1 MRFSFFF
8 ESVGMARSGKLEVE
22 TIDLSEY
29 YYFEF
34 KVQGSYENYIVKFCP
49 GITTDQIKMF
59 NLKKTV
65 GQSMIERTREIEKL
79 YERNEFENISRDFGG
94 PNDRE
99 LFSRFVQE
107 ARDSKIFRIRAYPK
121 VGFEESL
128 FL

>member
-1 MRFSFFF
+1 
-8 ESVGMARSGKLEVE
+8 MARSSELEVE
-22 TIDLSEY
+22 TIDLSGY

-34 KVQGSYENYIVKFCP
+34 KLHQGGYQNYIVKFCP
-49 GITTDQIKMF
+49 GITTDQIRMF

-79 YERNEFENISRDFGG
+79 YEKNEFENISRDFGG
-94 PNDRE
+94 HNDRE
-99 LFSRFVQE
+99 LFARFVQE

-121 VGFEESL
+121 VGFEKSL